1 MQSDFS
7 YQERSRIDESI
18 IKVNALI
25 SSSNSFTKK
34 VTNNVKLETKW
45 TRLKLEHKNES
56 YQAGLGIYKPLGK
69 CTRFG

>member
-34 VTNNVKLETKW
+34 VTNNVKLETK
-45 TRLKLEHKNES
+45 
-56 YQAGLGIYKPLGK
+56 
-69 CTRFG
+69 